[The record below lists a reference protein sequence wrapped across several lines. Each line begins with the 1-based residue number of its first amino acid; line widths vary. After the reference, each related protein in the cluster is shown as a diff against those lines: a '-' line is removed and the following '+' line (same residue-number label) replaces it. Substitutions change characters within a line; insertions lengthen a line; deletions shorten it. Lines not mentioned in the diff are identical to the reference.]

1 MDNATQVALDWN
13 AAQMIVAVVC
23 AMCAMICA
31 SVCLVI
37 WRKLRTG
44 DLGQQIADGDA
55 RVKAHA
61 EQLLGDIRDDVD
73 TVRDA
78 VARIESHQATE
89 DRHLLRARDLSPL
102 HEKFNRMAIEA
113 AETRAQ
119 ITAENR
125 ALGEQIKVLQGLV
138 QNLLSNNRGSFR

>member
-1 MDNATQVALDWN
+1 MDSASLAVDWNATQLVVV
-13 AAQMIVAVVC
+13 MVC
-23 AMCAMICA
+23 ALCAVASA
-31 SVCLVI
+31 SVCAVI

-44 DLGQQIADGDA
+44 DLGQQIAEGDA

-73 TVRDA
+73 AVRDA
-78 VARIESHQATE
+78 IARIESHQATE

-102 HEKFNRMAIEA
+102 HEKFNRIAIEL

-119 ITAENR
+119 TTAENR
-125 ALGEQIKVLQGLV
+125 ALGEQMKVLQGLL
-138 QNLLSNNRGSFR
+138 QNLLTNGDRGGFR

>member
-1 MDNATQVALDWN
+1 MAVDWNATQLIVVMVCALC
-13 AAQMIVAVVC
+13 AVVS
-23 AMCAMICA
+23 A
-31 SVCLVI
+31 SVCVVI

-44 DLGQQIADGDA
+44 DLGQQIAEGDA

-61 EQLLGDIRDDVD
+61 EQLLGDIREDVD
-73 TVRDA
+73 AVRN
-78 VARIESHQATE
+78 VVTRIESHQATE

-102 HEKFNRMAIEA
+102 HEKFNGLAIEA

-125 ALGEQIKVLQGLV
+125 ALAEQIKVLQGLV
-138 QNLLSNNRGSFR
+138 QSLLTNANRGGFR